1 MWTRA
6 IEVWLLLLAV
16 AFANGALRV
25 TVLIP
30 RLGEYVAHVVSTLS
44 LSALIAVLAY
54 GATGWMRIDSRRAA
68 LSVGAVWVACTL
80 AFEFLAGHYA
90 FGNSWE
96 KLLAE
101 YQIQRG
107 RIWVLVLVVTFVAP
121 LWAFLH
127 RRSL

>member
-1 MWTRA
+1 MWTKA
-6 IEVWLLLLAV
+6 IEIWLLLLAV
-16 AFANGALRV
+16 AFVNGAFRV

-30 RLGEYVAHVVSTLS
+30 RLGEYVAHLVSTVS
-44 LSALIAVLAY
+44 LSALIALLADL
-54 GATGWMRIDSRRAA
+54 TIGWMRIDSRQTA
-68 LSVGAVWVACTL
+68 LSVGVAWVACTL

-107 RIWVLVLVVTFVAP
+107 RIWVLVLVVTFFAP
-121 LWAFLH
+121 LWAFSQ
-127 RRSL
+127 RRSP